1 MSIILPNTIPVLS
14 DEERQS
20 LMACFE
26 VREGYLYFHR
36 HPNPSRS
43 TVYHGIQMLNAHLI
57 ETGYDIVLFD
67 FTDRD
72 MVEHAMRR
80 YLVEQV
86 KQSELIQQVRDFVM
100 VLDGSPLRRVAAQFF
115 LNMFYRDKPVTIF
128 MLQTYAE
135 AEAKVQSILQE
146 R

>member
-1 MSIILPNTIPVLS
+1 MTISLPNIIPVLS
-14 DEERQS
+14 DEEHQF
-20 LMACFE
+20 LAACFE

-36 HPNPSRS
+36 HPNPSKA
-43 TVYHGIQMLNAHLI
+43 TIYYGVQMLNRHLI

-72 MVEHAMRR
+72 MVEHSLRR

-86 KQSELIQQVRDFVM
+86 KRSEQMKQVRHLVM
-100 VLDGSPLRRVAAQFF
+100 ALDVNPLRRVAAQFF
-115 LNMFYRDKPVTIF
+115 LNVFYRDKAATTS